1 MKNRK
6 FHQFIL
12 LLTASIAIGC
22 TKHQETNNDDVSENK
37 YEIAEWDNVPVN
49 LVSKEKFFIELEED
63 VIFPDKGK
71 YKFDSCQNGLISGTV
86 TAEVTP
92 EGIIEGGEVESKVPR
107 RLAVQ
112 IKLDKI
118 PYTSSESKI
127 SLDSNDEST
136 NINFIALEWDTATA
150 NKTTADIIIFG
161 DMDQKAMM
169 SNGDISCNITLL
181 LKLNDGELLKLHF
194 TELTPGTPPGS
205 MN

>member
-1 MKNRK
+1 M
-6 FHQFIL
+6 
-12 LLTASIAIGC
+12 
-22 TKHQETNNDDVSENK
+22 
-37 YEIAEWDNVPVN
+37 
-49 LVSKEKFFIELEED
+49 
-63 VIFPDKGK
+63 
-71 YKFDSCQNGLISGTV
+71 

>member
-49 LVSKEKFFIELEED
+49 LVSKEKFFIELEKD

-150 NKTTADIIIFG
+150 NKTTTDIIIFG

>member
-6 FHQFIL
+6 SYQVIL
-12 LLTASIAIGC
+12 LLSAILAIGC
-22 TKHQETNNDDVSENK
+22 TKNQETNNDDVSENK
-37 YEIAEWDNVPVN
+37 YEISEWDNVPVN
-49 LVSKEKFFIELEED
+49 LVSKGNFFIELEED

-118 PYTSSESKI
+118 PYDSSESKI

-136 NINFIALEWDTATA
+136 NINFIALEWDVATN
-150 NKTTADIIIFG
+150 NKTTADLIIFG
-161 DMDQKAMM
+161 DMDQEAIM

-181 LKLNDGELLKLHF
+181 LKLTDGELLKLHF